1 MPEAVLKD
9 PAPRKPVRPLAGA
22 AGETAPPSA
31 NPIGD
36 GAHRDLPEWL
46 AQAFAKRGLEP
57 HDGWPPAHH
66 LLTERDL
73 PWEEDEEDMAV
84 HTAHDQ
90 ISLDL
95 RAGLERRYRD
105 RGDVLVAHELLVYF
119 DGAKPSRRSARRLS
133 PDLLVAFGV
142 PRRDRGSFTVWEEG
156 RAPDFVLEILSEGTW
171 RKDVGEDVG
180 EKVALYEAMG
190 VREYFL
196 FDPHGRAEPRLQA
209 WAYRDAGP
217 KPAEVPVNP
226 SRRRR
231 ELPGRAM
238 RIAGK
243 RMRGIHSEV
252 LGLCLCHTDP
262 WPPVEHVR
270 PDAGKVRWFDP
281 VANRLLE
288 TYQESDLRQAEDAR
302 AAEARARAAEEKAS
316 DAEQRAGA
324 AEQRARAAEERA
336 NAMAAELEAL
346 RARPPRSGR

>member
-9 PAPRKPVRPLAGA
+9 PAPRKPARPP
-22 AGETAPPSA
+22 AGETAPPDAS
-31 NPIGD
+31 PL
-36 GAHRDLPEWL
+36 GASVHWDLPDWL

-171 RKDVGEDVG
+171 RKDVD
-180 EKVALYEAMG
+180 EKAGLFGAMG

-231 ELPGRAM
+231 ALAGRTVH
-238 RIAGK
+238 IAGK
-243 RMRGIHSEV
+243 RLRGIHSEA

-262 WPPVEHVR
+262 WPPVENVR

-302 AAEARARAAEEKAS
+302 AAEARARAAE
-316 DAEQRAGA
+316 
-324 AEQRARAAEERA
+324 QRARAAEERA

-346 RARPPRSGR
+346 RTRPPGSGR

>member
-9 PAPRKPVRPLAGA
+9 PAPRKPARPPAGA
-22 AGETAPPSA
+22 AGESAPPSA

-36 GAHRDLPEWL
+36 GAHRDLPAWL

-171 RKDVGEDVG
+171 RKDMGEDMG

-231 ELPGRAM
+231 ALPGRAV
-238 RIAGK
+238 RVAGK
-243 RMRGIHSEV
+243 RMRGIHSEA

-262 WPPVEHVR
+262 WPPVENVR

-302 AAEARARAAEEKAS
+302 AAEARARAAE
-316 DAEQRAGA
+316 
-324 AEQRARAAEERA
+324 QRARAAEERA

-346 RARPPRSGR
+346 RTRPPGSGR

>member
-9 PAPRKPVRPLAGA
+9 PAPRKPARPPAGA
-22 AGETAPPSA
+22 AGESAPPSA

-36 GAHRDLPEWL
+36 GARRDPPEWL
-46 AQAFAKRGLEP
+46 EQAFAKRGLEP

-156 RAPDFVLEILSEGTW
+156 RRRTSFWRFCPKALGARTWEKRSRSTRRWGCESTSCSTRTGAPNRACRRGRTGT
-171 RKDVGEDVG
+171 R
-180 EKVALYEAMG
+180 
-190 VREYFL
+190 
-196 FDPHGRAEPRLQA
+196 GR
-209 WAYRDAGP
+209 
-217 KPAEVPVNP
+217 
-226 SRRRR
+226 SRRRFR
-231 ELPGRAM
+231 
-238 RIAGK
+238 
-243 RMRGIHSEV
+243 
-252 LGLCLCHTDP
+252 
-262 WPPVEHVR
+262 
-270 PDAGKVRWFDP
+270 
-281 VANRLLE
+281 
-288 TYQESDLRQAEDAR
+288 
-302 AAEARARAAEEKAS
+302 
-316 DAEQRAGA
+316 
-324 AEQRARAAEERA
+324 
-336 NAMAAELEAL
+336 
-346 RARPPRSGR
+346 

>member
-9 PAPRKPVRPLAGA
+9 PAPRKPARPPAGA
-22 AGETAPPSA
+22 AGESAPPSA

-46 AQAFAKRGLEP
+46 ARAFAKRGLEP

-73 PWEEDEEDMAV
+73 PWEEDEEDVAV

-262 WPPVEHVR
+262 WPPVDHVR

-281 VANRLLE
+281 VPNRLLE

-336 NAMAAELEAL
+336 NGMAAELEAL

>member
-1 MPEAVLKD
+1 MPEAVVEDSTPGK
-9 PAPRKPVRPLAGA
+9 PPRPPVDVGVQ
-22 AGETAPPSA
+22 TAPPGIRPRGDSA
-31 NPIGD
+31 Y
-36 GAHRDLPEWL
+36 RDLPDWL
-46 AQAFAKRGLEP
+46 AQAFARRGLEP

-105 RGDVLVAHELLVYF
+105 RTDVLIAHELLVYF
-119 DGAKPSRRSARRLS
+119 DGAKPSRRSARRVS
-133 PDLLVAFGV
+133 PDLLVAFDV

-171 RKDVGEDVG
+171 RKDVGD
-180 EKVALYEAMG
+180 KVALYEAMG

-226 SRRRR
+226 SRQRR
-231 ELPGRAM
+231 ELGARAVAG
-238 RIAGK
+238 AGK
-243 RMRGIHSEV
+243 GMRGIHSKT

-262 WPPVEHVR
+262 WPPVENVR

-281 VANRLLE
+281 VANQLLE
-288 TYQESDLRQAEDAR
+288 TYQESELRQAEDAR
-302 AAEARARAAEEKAS
+302 AAEQRVR
-316 DAEQRAGA
+316 DAEQRA
-324 AEQRARAAEERA
+324 RT
-336 NAMAAELEAL
+336 MAAELEAL
-346 RARPPRSGR
+346 RARPPRSGP